1 MNNTC
6 ISCGTIIPEG
16 KQICPTC
23 INALKNYTVT
33 GAKTKTIKKFI
44 MRGAEQTDE

>member
-16 KQICPTC
+16 KQICPAC

-33 GAKTKTIKKFI
+33 GAKTKTIKKFVAK
-44 MRGAEQTDE
+44 GTKK